1 MTTKKIHAIELEDK
15 KGNVFARFNN
25 FAEYDEYL
33 GDLALDL
40 NDEDCDVDLNF
51 ETWYCY
57 FIDGEI
63 KSFIEAQ

>member
-1 MTTKKIHAIELEDK
+1 MTDKKIHAIELEDEN
-15 KGNVFARFNN
+15 GNVFESFNN

-33 GDLALDL
+33 GDLAVDL

-63 KSFIEAQ
+63 KSFKEVQ